1 MIFFSFGGGGT
12 GGGVQDKSFKELNSH
27 INWVCSCFLT
37 LLFLSVEKLEFP
49 FFFSCR
55 ESKTDIVMLT
65 RINTIGIDIEQ
76 TKRKEKYSLTSGAVQ
91 MASGTVW

>member
-1 MIFFSFGGGGT
+1 
-12 GGGVQDKSFKELNSH
+12 
-27 INWVCSCFLT
+27 
-37 LLFLSVEKLEFP
+37 
-49 FFFSCR
+49 
-55 ESKTDIVMLT
+55 MLT